1 MTDKK
6 LITDRFSKSFSTY
19 DDNAFIQNIMA
30 SNLIKFV
37 PLNNFN
43 SIFEVGC
50 GTGILTRYIKTFFL
64 YKNYTANDIVQ
75 ESKKYVQKIIKDV
88 TFVCGDIEQVKIDKK
103 FDLIIS
109 NACLQWCNNLN
120 ATIIKLVN
128 MLNKNGILAISIFG
142 KKNLCEIKQLLNVSL
157 NYPKVADIINNVDNF
172 KTIYVGEEIKKI
184 YFDSTIDIIRHFKQ
198 TGVNAVAPI
207 KFTKTTLKEF
217 EIKYK
222 KLFVES
228 DKCYITYNPIYVV
241 LQKKINFS

>member
-6 LITDRFSKSFSTY
+6 LITDRFSKNFSTY
-19 DDNAFIQNIMA
+19 DDNAFVQNIMA
-30 SNLIKFV
+30 SNLTKFV
-37 PLNNFN
+37 PVNNFN
-43 SIFEVGC
+43 SVFEVGC
-50 GTGILTRYIKTFFL
+50 GTGVLTKYIKSFFL
-64 YKNYTANDIVQ
+64 YKSYTANDIVK

-88 TFVCGDIEQVKIDKK
+88 NFVCGDIEQVKIDKK

-142 KKNLCEIKQLLNVSL
+142 QQNLCEIKKLLNVSL
-157 NYPKVADIINNVDNF
+157 NYPKIADIINNVDNC
-172 KTIYVGEEIKKI
+172 KTVYIGEEIKRI
-184 YFDSTIDIIRHFKQ
+184 YFDSPIDIIKHFKQ
-198 TGVNAVAPI
+198 TGVNAVSSV

-222 KLFVES
+222 KLFVGDE
-228 DKCYITYNPIYVV
+228 KCYITYNPIYVV
-241 LQKKINFS
+241 LQKNFI

>member
-6 LITDRFSKSFSTY
+6 LITDRFFKNFSTY
-19 DDNAFIQNIMA
+19 DDNAFVQNIMA
-30 SNLIKFV
+30 SNLTKFV
-37 PLNNFN
+37 PVNNFN
-43 SIFEVGC
+43 SVFEVGC
-50 GTGILTRYIKTFFL
+50 GTGVLTKYIKSFFL
-64 YKNYTANDIVQ
+64 YKSYTANDIVK

-88 TFVCGDIEQVKIDKK
+88 NFVCGDIEQVKIDKK

-142 KKNLCEIKQLLNVSL
+142 QQNLCEIKKLLNVSL
-157 NYPKVADIINNVDNF
+157 NYPKIADIINNVDNC
-172 KTIYVGEEIKKI
+172 KTVYIGEEIKRI
-184 YFDSTIDIIRHFKQ
+184 YFDSPIDIIKHFKQ
-198 TGVNAVAPI
+198 TGVNAVSSV

-222 KLFVES
+222 KLFVE
-228 DKCYITYNPIYVV
+228 DEKCYITYNPIYVV
-241 LQKKINFS
+241 LQKNFI

>member
-1 MTDKK
+1 MIDKK

-142 KKNLCEIKQLLNVSL
+142 QKNLCEIKQLLNVSL

-184 YFDSTIDIIRHFKQ
+184 YFDSPIDIIRHFKQ
-198 TGVNAVAPI
+198 TWVNAVAPI
-207 KFTKTTLKEF
+207 KYL
-217 EIKYK
+217 
-222 KLFVES
+222 LF
-228 DKCYITYNPIYVV
+228 
-241 LQKKINFS
+241 

>member
-37 PLNNFN
+37 TLNNFN

-64 YKNYTANDIVQ
+64 YTNYTANDIVQ

-142 KKNLCEIKQLLNVSL
+142 QKNLCEIKQLLNVSL
-157 NYPKVADIINNVDNF
+157 NYPKVADIINNVDNC
-172 KTIYVGEEIKKI
+172 KTIYVGKEIKKI
-184 YFDSTIDIIRHFKQ
+184 YFDNPIDIIKHFKQ
-198 TGVNAVAPI
+198 TGVNGIAPI

-222 KLFVES
+222 KLFIENG
-228 DKCYITYNPIYVV
+228 KCYITYNPIYVV
-241 LQKKINFS
+241 LKKEK

>member
-6 LITDRFSKSFSTY
+6 LITDRFSKNFSTY
-19 DDNAFIQNIMA
+19 DDNAFVQNIMA
-30 SNLIKFV
+30 SNLTKFV
-37 PLNNFN
+37 PVNNFN
-43 SIFEVGC
+43 SVFEVGC
-50 GTGILTRYIKTFFL
+50 GTGVLTKYIKSFFL
-64 YKNYTANDIVQ
+64 YKSYTANDIVK

-88 TFVCGDIEQVKIDKK
+88 NFVCGDIEQVKIDKK

-142 KKNLCEIKQLLNVSL
+142 QQNLCEIKKLLNVSL
-157 NYPKVADIINNVDNF
+157 NYPKIADIIINVDNC
-172 KTIYVGEEIKKI
+172 KTVYIGEEIKRI
-184 YFDSTIDIIRHFKQ
+184 YFDSPIDIIKHFKQ
-198 TGVNAVAPI
+198 TGVNAVSSV

-222 KLFVES
+222 KLFVE
-228 DKCYITYNPIYVV
+228 DEKCYITYNPIYVV
-241 LQKKINFS
+241 LQKNFI